1 MLVSLDSLVAT
12 AFVFALWGASGF
24 ASVVA
29 LQDRLASLHP
39 DRTAIILSWYSTGM
53 YVGISSAPVVGAM
66 VLTSVGHLGLPVA
79 AAAAA
84 LIALVMTAPVRG
96 RA

>member
-1 MLVSLDSLVAT
+1 
-12 AFVFALWGASGF
+12 
-24 ASVVA
+24 
-29 LQDRLASLHP
+29 
-39 DRTAIILSWYSTGM
+39 M